1 MPDKPLEQACDARVC
16 IHTDQ
21 ILDSCMDKDCVE
33 DLRVYLTRESQAA
46 LDRST
51 GAKTRCAELLFAR
64 VEVEPLAYKNT
75 RHGRMRQDR

>member
-51 GAKTRCAELLFAR
+51 G
-64 VEVEPLAYKNT
+64 
-75 RHGRMRQDR
+75 RQDPLRRAAVRARGGRAAGL

>member
-33 DLRVYLTRESQAA
+33 DLPSSGFPAPVPS
-46 LDRST
+46 
-51 GAKTRCAELLFAR
+51 
-64 VEVEPLAYKNT
+64 PIP
-75 RHGRMRQDR
+75 

>member
-33 DLRVYLTRESQAA
+33 DLRFYPTASAQEVLSACQMVRGGT
-46 LDRST
+46 
-51 GAKTRCAELLFAR
+51 AELLY
-64 VEVEPLAYKNT
+64 VYTLSLI
-75 RHGRMRQDR
+75 HI